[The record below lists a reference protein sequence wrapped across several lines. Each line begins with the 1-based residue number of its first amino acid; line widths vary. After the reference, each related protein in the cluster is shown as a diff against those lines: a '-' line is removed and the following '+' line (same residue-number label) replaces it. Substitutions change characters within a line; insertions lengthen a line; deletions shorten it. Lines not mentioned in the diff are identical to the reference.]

1 MTSTPISRRTG
12 LMTLA
17 GAVAGATLPRTAGA
31 QAQPATL
38 RVGLVPIWDVGPFYA
53 ATAQGY
59 FAAENLAVTGQVVR
73 GGAVGI
79 PAMLSG
85 SLDICYSNGT
95 SIVEAIATGID
106 LRIILEG
113 TPVGMTPPDP
123 GALLK
128 RKGDPFKTGKDMEG
142 KVIGVNVLG
151 DVQWMFVTAWIKKTG
166 GDPSKVKIIEIA
178 FPEMIAALKQGRVD
192 SVLAL
197 DPFMTI
203 GFGDPTIDLLD
214 WVLNRVY
221 AGGPV
226 AFYCVT
232 PQMAQTRPNDIRA
245 YMRAY
250 RRGAAWLNANQ
261 GKDAFY
267 DLVAGFTKLDPDLIR
282 KMTQIPA
289 HADIERNTLPQLTSL
304 MAQTGLLKSPVDLR
318 TKVFA

>member
-1 MTSTPISRRTG
+1 MTTRISRRAG
-12 LMTLA
+12 LAALA
-17 GAVAGATLPRTAGA
+17 GAVTGAALPRVARA
-31 QAQPATL
+31 QAATL
-38 RVGLVPIWDVGPFYA
+38 RVGLVPIWDVGPYYA
-53 ATAQGY
+53 ANAQGY
-59 FAAENLAVTGQVVR
+59 FAAENLNVTAQVVR

-85 SLDICYSNGT
+85 SLDIVYSNGT
-95 SIVEAIATGID
+95 SIVEAIARGID

-113 TPVGMTPPDP
+113 TPVGAAPPDP

-128 RKGDPFKTGKDMEG
+128 RKGDPFKTGRDMEG
-142 KVIGVNVLG
+142 KVMGVNVLG
-151 DVQWMFVTAWIKKTG
+151 DVQWMFVTAWIKQTG

-203 GFGDPTIDLLD
+203 GLGDPQIELLD
-214 WVLNRVY
+214 WALSRVY
-221 AGGPV
+221 ANGPV
-226 AFYCVT
+226 AFYCIT
-232 PQMAQTRPNDIRA
+232 PQVAQTRANDVRA

-250 RRGAAWLNANQ
+250 RRGVAWLNANQ

-267 DLVAGFTKLDPDLIR
+267 DLIASFTGMNADLIR

-289 HADIERNTLPQLTSL
+289 HADIERNTLPRLTTL
-304 MAQTGLLKSPVDLR
+304 MSQTGLLTANVDLR
-318 TKVFA
+318 TKIFS

>member
-1 MTSTPISRRTG
+1 MMTTRMSRRTG
-12 LMTLA
+12 LIALA
-17 GAVAGATLPRTAGA
+17 GAVAGTALPRVAQA
-31 QAQPATL
+31 QAQPGTL
-38 RVGLVPIWDVGPFYA
+38 RVGLVPIWDVGPYYA
-53 ATAQGY
+53 AQAQGY
-59 FAAENLAVTGQVVR
+59 FAAENLTVTPQIVR

-85 SLDICYSNGT
+85 SLDIVYSNGT
-95 SIVEAIATGID
+95 SIVQAISSGID
-106 LRIILEG
+106 LRVILEG
-113 TPVGMTPPDP
+113 TPVGATPPDP

-151 DVQWMFVTAWIKKTG
+151 DVQWMFVTAWIKATG
-166 GDPSKVKIIEIA
+166 GDPAKVKIIELA

-203 GFGDPTIDLLD
+203 GFGDPGIELLD
-214 WVLNRVY
+214 WILSRVY
-221 AGGPV
+221 ANGPV
-226 AFYCVT
+226 AFYAVT
-232 PQMAQTRPNDIRA
+232 PEFAQTRANDVRA
-245 YMRAY
+245 YIRAY

-267 DLVAGFTKLDPDLIR
+267 NLIAGFTSMNADLIR

-289 HADIERNTLPQLTSL
+289 HADIDRNTLPRLTAL

-318 TKVFA
+318 TKIFA

>member
-1 MTSTPISRRTG
+1 MTKARMSRRAG

-17 GAVAGATLPRTAGA
+17 GAVTAAARPRLA
-31 QAQPATL
+31 QAQTSGTL
-38 RVGLVPIWDVGPFYA
+38 RVGLVPIWDVGPYYA
-53 ATAQGY
+53 AAAQGY
-59 FAAENLAVTGQVVR
+59 FTAENLTVTPQIVR

-85 SLDICYSNGT
+85 SLDIVYSNGT
-95 SIVEAIATGID
+95 SIVDAISRGID

-113 TPVGMTPPDP
+113 TPVGMAPPDP

-142 KVIGVNVLG
+142 KVIGVNALG
-151 DVQWMFVTAWIKKTG
+151 DVQWMFVTAWIKQTG
-166 GDPSKVKIIEIA
+166 GDPSKVKIIELA
-178 FPEMIAALKQGRVD
+178 FPEMNAALKQGRVD

-203 GFGDPTIDLLD
+203 GLGDPAIELLD
-214 WVLNRVY
+214 WVLSRVY
-221 AGGPV
+221 PGGPV
-226 AFYCVT
+226 AFHCIT
-232 PQMAQTRPNDIRA
+232 PEIAQTRANDVRA
-245 YMRAY
+245 YIRAY

-267 DLVAGFTKLDPDLIR
+267 SLIASFTGLNADLIR
-282 KMTQIPA
+282 KMTQVPA
-289 HADIERNTLPQLTSL
+289 HADIDRNSLPHLTAL
-304 MAQTGLLKSPVDLR
+304 MAQTGLLKSNVDLR